1 MNKNEKQI
9 FLLKAFTWHLTHF
22 KFTFIFLAKLNI
34 LFFYVVFYLGKS
46 FRNILNL
53 NIEIIESNWNS
64 SGLLLDLLYM
74 PGSELFCRIQGA
86 IGKDDYN
93 S

>member
-1 MNKNEKQI
+1 M
-9 FLLKAFTWHLTHF
+9 
-22 KFTFIFLAKLNI
+22 
-34 LFFYVVFYLGKS
+34 FYVGKS

-93 S
+93 CTDEILISYVNSAKNSLTVITHSYFLVICV